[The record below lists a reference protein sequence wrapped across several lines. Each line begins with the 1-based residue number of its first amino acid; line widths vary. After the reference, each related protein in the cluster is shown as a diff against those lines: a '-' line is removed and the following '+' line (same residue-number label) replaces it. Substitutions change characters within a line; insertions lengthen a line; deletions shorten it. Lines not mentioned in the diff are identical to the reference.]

1 MDLPF
6 LLIALVIVVTAA
18 GAVALPKDIHCGLCA
33 ALSFFAIGV
42 LYLHLGALFL
52 GWMQLMV
59 YVGAIAVLL
68 LFTILLTRP
77 MPEAGEPPPLHRRSF
92 WHGALVAM
100 AVTAALVVCVN
111 AFTAPN
117 APAEAPVL
125 TIESIGL
132 QLMSRQ
138 VLALEVT
145 GLLLTAALIGAV
157 VLAAPEPGKK
167 P

>member
-6 LLIALVIVVTAA
+6 ILIASVIVATAA
-18 GAVALPKDIHCGLCA
+18 GAVALEKDIHCGLCA

-42 LYLHLGALFL
+42 LYLYLGAVFL

-59 YVGAIAVLL
+59 YVGAIAVLI

-77 MPEAGEPPPLHRRSF
+77 IPEAGEPPPLRRRTF
-92 WHGALVAM
+92 WTGAMVAA
-100 AVTAALVVCVN
+100 AVLGMIAVCVR
-111 AFTAPN
+111 AFTAPD

-125 TIESIGL
+125 TIETIGL
-132 QLMSRQ
+132 ELMSRQ

-157 VLAAPEPGKK
+157 VLAAPESGNK

>member
-6 LLIALVIVVTAA
+6 LFIAIVIVATAA
-18 GAVALPKDIHCGLCA
+18 GAVAVEKDLHCGLCA

-42 LYLHLGALFL
+42 LYLHLGAVFL

-59 YVGAIAVLL
+59 YVGAIAVLI

-77 MPEAGEPPPLHRRSF
+77 IPEPGEPPPLRRRSF
-92 WHGALVAM
+92 WQGTVVAM
-100 AVTAALVVCVN
+100 AVIGMLAMCIT
-111 AFTAPN
+111 AFTAPD

-125 TIESIGL
+125 TIETIGL

-145 GLLLTAALIGAV
+145 GLLLTAALVGAV